1 MWKKKISILLAAA
14 LVLSNLPGGD
24 FAKAAQR
31 AAGQIEREENSA
43 SLKKDPEL
51 KDVSETKFLNGS
63 KGSFSWKFTAA
74 DGVLTIKGLKSISGE
89 SILADYTQ
97 DTYKEAPW
105 YCTETGAGQGIRKII
120 FEGTVQSIGA
130 YSFYC
135 YPNVEEVDVS
145 AASSLTSIGI
155 YAFRQCGAVSGMRF
169 IGADKVTTLGEY
181 CFSFSSL
188 LEITLPE
195 VTVLP
200 KNCFFQCNLLE
211 SVTVPK
217 LKSMGSE
224 CFAYCRSMTQSPDL
238 SGYIGTTL
246 PAGAFQ
252 YASNLGSAPG
262 LEDNT
267 SITEFGEGCFRGTA
281 LKEVT
286 LPVNTKTLGYNV
298 FNGCQL
304 TQLPNGIDSA
314 KLTTIGAGCFAG
326 NNFTEV
332 TIPRNITTLQGSV
345 FSSCKFLKKAEI
357 AAGSKLTSIPSSTF
371 SGCTALEEFVFPED
385 SKITTIES
393 GAFREC
399 AFTSLFLP
407 AEVTVVQEG
416 AFNDAE
422 SLEQISFLA
431 DSMKTLDWTFQ
442 GCSSLQQILIY
453 GSSVPMNQNP
463 LKSGAYP
470 DIYVSTE
477 ALQTE
482 VRQNLSA
489 NPAYEGDAEK
499 PAEMQKIKVL
509 TETDKSRKSARLE
522 IALSESSLTQEAIQ
536 KGSRFQPEI
545 VKNTSDQK
553 TIRYFY
559 YTDKS
564 GRQLYDAQ
572 NPEKVPEK
580 VGIYYIRGYA
590 ADTDTC
596 FRAWSNIVS
605 CRVDGI
611 LEEQTY
617 TYDSINKK
625 LTIKETIDNMAATT
639 EEQDGEKNF
648 QSMNE
653 QPWGLFRGEVESIIW
668 DSQVKETRIG
678 DYMFSGHTNLKT
690 IAFPDGIVK
699 IGKSAFSSCSY
710 ESMEIPEGVKSIGDE
725 AFQSSH
731 IGTLILPETLEDI
744 GASAFRQ
751 LTLKSVLEIPAS
763 VTSIGE
769 AAFQKA
775 CINNLEFPQKVKFT
789 QIPASCFSEVDL
801 SGNTLF
807 TIPDGVEKLS
817 ENAFFKAKLTR
828 VIVPASV
835 TRIEKSAFQECASLK
850 QVALLNVEYT
860 MENIRRADVVINYR
874 TVDSIFAGT
883 PDDLMICCEGDTYDL
898 LGDVTTYNYGN
909 KLYSSSVIMER
920 FDEIRDACTMMEGAD
935 YPEEA
940 WDAFEPVY
948 TDAAA
953 RADADAETIFDK
965 INVVL
970 QAEQDIVDA
979 AGVLLVAAAEDAGK
993 LREEDYT
1000 TDTWIDFYYA
1010 YQDFSSYFDM
1020 YGTTISREDISY
1032 LVGLNAEMAEYRRN
1046 LEMAAVS
1053 PVPGESENPAPGE
1066 SESPAPGETESPAPG
1081 AADTPGTPAPGITD
1095 TPAAPSP
1102 APQQPSVS
1110 EKPSVKLKKPAWKKA
1125 VSRKKK
1131 TVSLQWKKTANASGY
1146 QVSYSYQKNMKK
1158 AKVLTIKKPGT
1169 TSKTISGLKSKK
1181 TCYVRV
1187 RAWAKAGDGKIY
1199 SSWSSM
1205 KKIKVK

>member
-14 LVLSNLPGGD
+14 LVLGNLPGGS
-24 FAKAAQR
+24 FARAAQR
-31 AAGQIEREENSA
+31 PSGQTGRAERSV
-43 SLKKDPEL
+43 SLKKDSEL
-51 KDVSETKFLNGS
+51 KDVAETKFLNGTQ
-63 KGSFSWKFTAA
+63 GSFSWKFTAA
-74 DGVLTIKGLKSISGE
+74 DGVLTIKGLKSISG
-89 SILADYTQ
+89 SSVLPGYSQ
-97 DTYKEAPW
+97 DSYKEAPW
-105 YCTETGAGQGIRKII
+105 FCTETGAGQGIRKII
-120 FEGTVQSIGA
+120 LEGTVQSIGA

-135 YPNVEEVDVS
+135 YPNVEEVDLS
-145 AASSLTSIGI
+145 AATSLTAIGR
-155 YAFRQCGAVSGMRF
+155 YAFYQCGSQTGMRVT
-169 IGADKVTTLGEY
+169 GTDKITTLEDY
-181 CFSFSSL
+181 CFFRSTL
-188 LEITLPE
+188 LEIALPE
-195 VTVLP
+195 VTALP
-200 KNCFFQCNLLE
+200 AYCFGRCEKLTQ
-211 SVTVPK
+211 VTVPK
-217 LKSMGSE
+217 LKSMGGY
-224 CFAYCRSMTQSPDL
+224 CFAYCTSMTQTPDL

-252 YASNLGSAPG
+252 NASNLSSAPG

-267 SITEFGEGCFRGTA
+267 SITEFGDDCFRGTA

-286 LPVNTKTLGYNV
+286 LPANTRTLGNNAFY
-298 FNGCQL
+298 GCRL
-304 TQLPNGIDSA
+304 TKLPNGIDSA
-314 KLTTIGAGCFAG
+314 KLTTIKVGCFG
-326 NNFTEV
+326 DNNFTEI
-332 TIPRNITTLQGSV
+332 TIPPNITTLQESV
-345 FSSCKFLKKAEI
+345 FSSCKLLKKAEI
-357 AAGSKLTSIPSSTF
+357 AAGSKLTSLPSNTF
-371 SGCTALEEFVFPED
+371 YFCTALEEFVFPED
-385 SKITTIES
+385 SKITTIGK
-393 GAFREC
+393 GAFQQC
-399 AFTSLFLP
+399 AFTSFVLP
-407 AEVTVVQEG
+407 AGVTSIGEG
-416 AFNDAE
+416 AFSGIQN
-422 SLEQISFLA
+422 LEQISFLA
-431 DSMKTLDWTFQ
+431 DNMKTLDWTFQ

-453 GSSVPMNQNP
+453 GSSVPMNQNS
-463 LKSGAYP
+463 LTSGAYP

-477 ALQTE
+477 ELQAK
-482 VRQNLSA
+482 VRQQLSS
-489 NPAYEGDAEK
+489 NSAYAGDAEK
-499 PAEMQKIKVL
+499 PAEMQKIRVL
-509 TETDKSRKSARLE
+509 TEADKSRKSARLE
-522 IALSESSLTQEAIQ
+522 IALSPNSLTQEAIRG
-536 KGSRFQPEI
+536 GSSFQPEI

-559 YTDKS
+559 YTDAF

-580 VGIYYIRGYA
+580 VGIYYIRGYVTESA
-590 ADTDTC
+590 SYFHT
-596 FRAWSNIVS
+596 WSNVVQ

-611 LEEQTY
+611 LEEQAY

-625 LTIKETIDNMAATT
+625 LTIKETTDHMAAAE

-648 QSMNE
+648 QSREE
-653 QPWGLFRGEVESIIW
+653 QPWGLFRGEIESVAW
-668 DSQVKETRIG
+668 DPQVKETRIG
-678 DYMFSGHTNLKT
+678 DYMFSGHGSLKT

-699 IGKSAFSSCSY
+699 IGKAAFSNCSI
-710 ESMEIPEGVKSIGDE
+710 ESMEVPEGVESIGDE

-731 IGTLILPETLEDI
+731 IGTLTLPETLESI

-751 LTLKSVLEIPAS
+751 LTLESVLVLPAS
-763 VTSIGE
+763 VNSIG
-769 AAFQKA
+769 ASAFQKA
-775 CINNLEFPQKVKFT
+775 GINALEFPQKVKFT
-789 QIPASCFSEVDL
+789 QIPASCFSEADL

-807 TIPDGVEKLS
+807 AIPDGVETLG

-850 QVALLNVEYT
+850 QAALLNEGYT

-920 FDEIRDACTMMEGAD
+920 FDEIRDACAMMESAD

-940 WDAFEPVY
+940 WDAFDLAY
-948 TDAAA
+948 TDASA

-1010 YQDFSSYFDM
+1010 YQDLNSYFDM

-1032 LVGLNAEMAEYRRN
+1032 LVELNAEMAGYRRN
-1046 LEMAAVS
+1046 LEMTEAS
-1053 PVPGESENPAPGE
+1053 PAPGE

-1081 AADTPGTPAPGITD
+1081 ETGNPAPGGTDTPGTPAPGTTD
-1095 TPAAPSP
+1095 APAAPSP

-1110 EKPSVKLKKPAWKKA
+1110 GKPSVELKKPSWKKA

-1146 QVSYSYQKNMKK
+1146 QVSYSSRKDMKK
-1158 AKVLTIKKPGT
+1158 AKVLTIKKPDT

-1181 TCYVRV
+1181 ICYVRV
-1187 RAWAKAGDGKIY
+1187 RAWTKTGDGKIY
-1199 SSWSSM
+1199 SSWSSV